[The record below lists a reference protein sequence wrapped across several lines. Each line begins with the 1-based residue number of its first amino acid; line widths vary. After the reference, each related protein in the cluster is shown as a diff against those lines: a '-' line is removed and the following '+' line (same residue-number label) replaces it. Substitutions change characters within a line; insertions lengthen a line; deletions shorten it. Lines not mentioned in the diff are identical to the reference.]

1 MTDREKA
8 IVMAYT
14 GVTMLAGDK
23 LDIFYQYVS
32 EKLGHCVMTHEL
44 AFPEVQDA
52 ITDAAKN
59 DFIELAKGNNAST
72 SAGWISVK
80 DRMPKE
86 HDSMFA
92 QFYGTSK
99 WNGAMWRTESDRV
112 LVAILFPDG
121 TRTVDKGKL
130 KDGEWRTGVARVL
143 PQKVTHWALW
153 PEPPKEET

>member
-80 DRMPKE
+80 DGLPEKTERYMCLCYDFVTKSYWHELLWYENNCWWKSLATLEYDYKKHVVYWMP
-86 HDSMFA
+86 
-92 QFYGTSK
+92 
-99 WNGAMWRTESDRV
+99 
-112 LVAILFPDG
+112 L
-121 TRTVDKGKL
+121 
-130 KDGEWRTGVARVL
+130 
-143 PQKVTHWALW
+143 
-153 PEPPKEET
+153 PEPPKEE